1 MKLTL
6 PERFA
11 RSLLGLSFTLVLLGF
26 AAPAAAVHP
35 RGNAKD
41 EPFVELMDNLGDH
54 SHAITTGDPVAQ
66 RYFDQGLRLM
76 YAFNHAE
83 AIRSFR
89 AATQVDPDC
98 AMAHWGIALSLGPN
112 YNLAADAEQSKAAHA
127 AVQQAKKLS
136 GGAKPHEVAFID
148 ALLLRY
154 AETPPDDRTPL
165 DRAYADAMRKV
176 AAQHPDNLDVQVLF
190 AESLMDLR
198 PWKLWT
204 KDGKAEPG
212 TDEVLA
218 ILEGVL
224 AKNPNH
230 PGANHFYIHAVEASP
245 APERALPCAERLG
258 GLMPGAGHMVHMP
271 AHIFFR
277 LGRYRD
283 AAVSNERAIVAD
295 EAYITRFKPE
305 GPYPMMYY
313 PHNIHFLWA
322 CQMMEGR
329 AEDAIRSG
337 SQVSA
342 KLPDEMVE
350 KMPLIEGFVPTRLF
364 ALARFHKWDQI
375 LAEKSPNEKFTY
387 AKGIWHYARGLAYAG
402 QGKRSE
408 AQAEA
413 DKLHAILAATPP
425 DKMLMQHHAQDLLA
439 IAANHLDGALLG
451 DAGKVD
457 EAAAKL
463 RLAVD
468 QADKLQYDEPPP
480 WYLPMRQPL
489 GALLLAANRPTEAE
503 AAYRAD
509 LKIYAEN
516 GWSLAG
522 LVKALR
528 AQKREAEATE
538 AEARFKKAWPN
549 ADVEPF

>member
-1 MKLTL
+1 
-6 PERFA
+6 
-11 RSLLGLSFTLVLLGF
+11 
-26 AAPAAAVHP
+26 
-35 RGNAKD
+35 
-41 EPFVELMDNLGDH
+41 
-54 SHAITTGDPVAQ
+54 
-66 RYFDQGLRLM
+66 
-76 YAFNHAE
+76 
-83 AIRSFR
+83 
-89 AATQVDPDC
+89 
-98 AMAHWGIALSLGPN
+98 
-112 YNLAADAEQSKAAHA
+112 
-127 AVQQAKKLS
+127 
-136 GGAKPHEVAFID
+136 
-148 ALLLRY
+148 
-154 AETPPDDRTPL
+154 
-165 DRAYADAMRKV
+165 
-176 AAQHPDNLDVQVLF
+176 
-190 AESLMDLR
+190 
-198 PWKLWT
+198 
-204 KDGKAEPG
+204 
-212 TDEVLA
+212 
-218 ILEGVL
+218 VL

-329 AEDAIRSG
+329 GEDAIRSG

-387 AKGIWHYARGLAYAG
+387 AKGIWHYARGLAYAC

-413 DKLHAILAATPP
+413 DKLHAILAATPQ

-439 IAANHLDGALLG
+439 IAANHLDGALLA

-522 LVKALR
+522 LAKALR